1 MSEIK
6 TFSFDSAGIEA
17 IKSYKYGVNWPVV
30 YILENGKELYVGE
43 TIRAHSRTKQHLDNI
58 ARKGLKKV
66 HVISDDEYNKSAT
79 LDTESSLIEYLAA
92 DGQYI
97 LQNGNAG
104 LQNHEY
110 FDRERYQGKFEV
122 LWKKLQD
129 MKIAKSDLLQIRNS
143 DLFKYSPYKTL
154 TDDQYFVASK
164 IIAQLQDDTQQTYV
178 VHGGPGTGKTILAT
192 YLIKRLVEEGEES
205 IALVIAMTSLRR
217 TLQKVFRS
225 IPGLKS
231 TMVIGPGDVVKNK
244 YNVLVVDETHRLRQR
259 KNIPNYGT
267 FDKTNKSLG
276 LGNDGDELDWV
287 LRSAK
292 KVVLFYDAKQSVRPS
307 DISAHKIQQTKPIE
321 FILTTQMRVKG
332 GDAYLRFVDSLLE
345 VDPKVEANF
354 SNYDFKLY
362 SDIGQMVADIKKKD
376 AEFKLGRMVAGYAWK
391 WCSREDKH
399 IPDIVIGDSKLF
411 WNSQIT
417 DWVNSPNALNE
428 VGCIHTI
435 QGYDLNYAG
444 VIVGPEISFDPKK
457 REIVVDRKQYLD
469 TNGHRG
475 VASADELKRYIV
487 NIYKTLLTRGILGTY
502 VYVVDVHLRD
512 YFAEALGD
520 VIKAK
525 KEKASAPV
533 VSPYMD
539 LMVELPMFESAGCGE
554 LLFADSTVQEML
566 SVKKKYLSA
575 GSKYFILRV
584 SGDSMNKAGIND
596 GDFVLCVKNYHPEIG
611 NKVVALVGDD
621 ATIKEYR
628 RENGRVVLKPNST
641 NSIHKQLV
649 FDSNDDIKIQGVV
662 VRVLTDEDIS

>member
-6 TFSFDSAGIEA
+6 TFSFDHAGIEA
-17 IKSYKYGVNWPVV
+17 IRAYKYGTNWPVV

-79 LDTESSLIEYLAA
+79 LDAESSLIEYLVA

-110 FDRERYQGKFEV
+110 FDREKYQGKFEV

-129 MKIAKSDLLQIRNS
+129 LKIAKNDLLQIRNS

-154 TDDQYFVASK
+154 TDDQYLVATK
-164 IIAQLQDDTQQTYV
+164 IITQLQLDTQQTYV

-192 YLIKRLVEEGEES
+192 YLIKRLVEEGEKD
-205 IALVIAMTSLRR
+205 IALVIAMSSLRR

-231 TMVIGPGDVVKNK
+231 TMVIGPSDVVKNK
-244 YNVLVVDETHRLRQR
+244 YNVLVVDETHRLRRR

-287 LRSAK
+287 LKSAK
-292 KVVLFYDAKQSVRPS
+292 KVVLFYDVKQSVRPS
-307 DISAHKIQQTKPIE
+307 DITTYRIQETNPVE

-332 GDAYLRFVDSLLE
+332 GEEYLQFVDELLE
-345 VDPKVEANF
+345 VDSKVKLNF

-362 SDIGQMVADIKKKD
+362 SNIQQMVLDIKQKD
-376 AEFKLGRMVAGYAWK
+376 KEFKLARVVAGYAWE
-391 WCSREDKH
+391 WVSRNNKNV
-399 IPDIVIGDSKLF
+399 PDIVIGDSKLF

-444 VIVGPEISFDPKK
+444 VIIGPEISFDSKK
-457 REIVVDRKQYLD
+457 REIVIDRKKYLD
-469 TNGHRG
+469 ANGHRG
-475 VASADELKRYIV
+475 VSDLNELKRYIV

-502 VYVVDVHLRD
+502 VYIVDENLRG
-512 YFAEALGD
+512 YFEEIL
-520 VIKAK
+520 
-525 KEKASAPV
+525 KEKV
-533 VSPYMD
+533 EIKKMQDQIVSPYLND
-539 LMVELPMFESAGCGE
+539 MVNLPMFESAGCGE
-554 LLFADSTVQEML
+554 LLFADSTVQEIL
-566 SVKKKYLSA
+566 SVRKSYLSA

-596 GDFVLCVKNYHPEIG
+596 GDYVLCIKNYHPEIG
-611 NKVVALVGDD
+611 NKVVALIGDD

-628 RENGRVVLKPNST
+628 RENGRVILKPNST
-641 NSIHKQLV
+641 NSIHQPLI
-649 FDSNDDIKIQGVV
+649 FDNNDDIKIQGVV
-662 VRVLTDEDIS
+662 VRVLNDEDIS